1 MRAELILLVLVAGL
15 SSAHAEDKLHLE
27 GAEIRGNRELPK
39 VLNIVPWKGAEG
51 PELVGRPI
59 ESLLDE
65 ALAPVDRDVFRRQVA
80 FHAQLRSGTSAVAE
94 PAGGKQ

>member
-1 MRAELILLVLVAGL
+1 MMRVRLIMLGLLAGIPT
-15 SSAHAEDKLHLE
+15 AGAEDKLKLD

-65 ALAPVDRDVFRRQVA
+65 ALAPVDRDVFQRTVA
-80 FHAQLRSGTSAVAE
+80 YHGLLAKPGR
-94 PAGGKQ
+94 

>member
-1 MRAELILLVLVAGL
+1 MHVRILALGFVTGL
-15 SSAHAEDKLHLE
+15 STAAAEDKLHLD

-51 PELVGRPI
+51 PELVGRPV

-65 ALAPVDRDVFRRQVA
+65 ALAPVDRDVFQRTVVYYG
-80 FHAQLRSGTSAVAE
+80 LLTN
-94 PAGGKQ
+94 PTK

>member
-1 MRAELILLVLVAGL
+1 MRVRLIVLGFLAGL
-15 SSAHAEDKLHLE
+15 STADAEDKLNLD

-51 PELVGRPI
+51 PELVGRPV

-65 ALAPVDRDVFRRQVA
+65 ALTPVDRDVFQRTVAYHGLLAKPEKQVG
-80 FHAQLRSGTSAVAE
+80 Q
-94 PAGGKQ
+94 